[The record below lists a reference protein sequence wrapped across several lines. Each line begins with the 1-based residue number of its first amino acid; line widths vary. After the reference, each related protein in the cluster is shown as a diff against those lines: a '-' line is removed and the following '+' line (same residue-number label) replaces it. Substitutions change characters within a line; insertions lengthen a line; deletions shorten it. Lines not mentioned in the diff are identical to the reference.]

1 MRLSGKLNP
10 PKNPLFWAVFAI
22 LLMYTAILLY
32 ILVWALIST
41 FKNYIMDFSEN
52 VSGLPKQW
60 VFDNYEVVM
69 QNMSAIVTINGQQ
82 YRLTFGNML
91 GNTLLYTVGSAF
103 VSTFVPCI
111 TAYAVARFSHKFKWL
126 GVFTFIVLVTMIIPI
141 VGSTPSEIEIATALG
156 LYDSI
161 WGMFIL
167 KGNFLGMYYLIF
179 LGVFKSMP
187 KGFEEAAK
195 IDGASNFTVFFKIY
209 LPLAFTTFSTIMLI
223 KGIGFWNDYQT
234 PMLYLPNQKTLAQF
248 FFDFINSDS
257 TAISYTPMKLVG
269 AMILIV
275 PILLLFIFL
284 NKKIMGNLSLGGLKE

>member
-1 MRLSGKLNP
+1 MRVRNKLNP
-10 PKNPLFWAVFAI
+10 PKSPLFWVI
-22 LLMYTAILLY
+22 SGVLLVYSAILLY
-32 ILVWALIST
+32 ILVWAFIAT
-41 FKNYIMDFSEN
+41 FKNYIMDFTEN
-52 VSGLPKQW
+52 VAGLPKQW
-60 VFDNYEVVM
+60 VLDNYQVVM
-69 QNMSAIVTINGQQ
+69 QNMFEIVTIDGQQ
-82 YRLTFGNML
+82 YKLTFGNLL
-91 GNTLLYTVGSAF
+91 GNTMLYTVGSAF

-126 GVFTFIVLVTMIIPI
+126 GIFTYIVLITMIIPI
-141 VGSTPSEIEIATALG
+141 VGSTPSEIQIASTLG

-179 LGVFKSMP
+179 LGAFSSMP

-223 KGIGFWNDYQT
+223 KGISFWNDYQT
-234 PMLYLPNQKTLAQF
+234 PMLYLPTKKTLAQF
-248 FFDFINSDS
+248 FFGFINSDS
-257 TAISYTPMKLVG
+257 TVISYTPMKLVG
-269 AMILIV
+269 AMILIA

>member
-1 MRLSGKLNP
+1 MKLTKKWNP
-10 PKNPLFWAVFAI
+10 PKNPLFWAVFVV
-22 LLMYTAILLY
+22 LLLYTAILLY
-32 ILVWALIST
+32 ILVWGLIST

-60 VFDNYEVVM
+60 VFDNYQVVM
-69 QNMSAIVTINGQQ
+69 ENMFDIVTINGQQ
-82 YRLTFGNML
+82 YKLTFGNLL

-103 VSTFVPCI
+103 VSTFIPCI

-126 GVFTFIVLVTMIIPI
+126 NVFTYIVLVTMIIPI

-167 KGNFLGMYYLIF
+167 KGNFLGMYYLVF
-179 LGVFKSMP
+179 LGAFNAMP

-195 IDGASNFTVFFKIY
+195 IDGASNFTVFSKVYF
-209 LPLAFTTFSTIMLI
+209 PLIVTTFSTIMLI

-234 PMLYLPNQKTLAQF
+234 PMLYLPTQKTLAQF
-248 FFDFINSDS
+248 FFGFIYSDS

-269 AMILIV
+269 AMILIA

>member
-1 MRLSGKLNP
+1 MRVTRKLNS
-10 PKNPLFWAVFAI
+10 PKNVLFWAVFAT
-22 LLMYTAILLY
+22 LLAYTAIFLY
-32 ILVWALIST
+32 ILIWAFIST

-60 VFDNYEVVM
+60 VFDNYQVVM
-69 QNMSAIVTINGQQ
+69 QNMFDIVTINGQQ
-82 YRLTFGNML
+82 YKLTFGNL
-91 GNTLLYTVGSAF
+91 LFNTLLYTVGSAF

-126 GVFTFIVLVTMIIPI
+126 NVFTYIVLVTMIIPI

-167 KGNFLGMYYLIF
+167 KSNFLGMYYLIF
-179 LGVFKSMP
+179 LGAFNSMP

-195 IDGASNFTVFFKIY
+195 MDGAGNFTVFFKIY
-209 LPLAFTTFSTIMLI
+209 LPLVFTTFSTIMLI
-223 KGIGFWNDYQT
+223 KGISFWNDYQT
-234 PMLYLPNQKTLAQF
+234 PNLYLPTQKTLAQF
-248 FFDFINSDS
+248 FFGFINSDS

-275 PILLLFIFL
+275 PILLLFVFL
-284 NKKIMGNLSLGGLKE
+284 NKKVMGNLSLGGLKE